1 MSAAEEVCADGPD
14 ADQVMPTVIRLVD
27 KSVIVRID
35 GAADAG
41 GAPTQYRMLDTIREF
56 GAERLDASGAAGGTR
71 RRFIARYL
79 AMATYFRDHFLD
91 DDQLARMRELR
102 REHANV
108 RAALEYAFGES
119 EAARDSDGVELAI
132 ALARLLACPR
142 SCPRGQLLAR
152 RCRRAGTGGLGRA
165 GPRGA

>member
-1 MSAAEEVCADGPD
+1 GPD

-41 GAPTQYRMLDTIREF
+41 GAPTQYRMLDTIRQF
-56 GAERLDASGAAGGTR
+56 GAGRVRACRGAGGAACAAAGGPR

-91 DDQLARMRELR
+91 DAQLARMRELR

-108 RAALEYAFGES
+108 RAALEYAFGDEKD
-119 EAARDSDGVELAI
+119 EAAKEPDGVELAI
-132 ALARLLACPR
+132 ALSAYWRAR
-142 SCPRGQLLAR
+142 GLAR
-152 RCRRAGTGGLGRA
+152 EGSYWLQ
-165 GPRGA
+165 RGAHEAAAR

>member
-1 MSAAEEVCADGPD
+1 GPD

-56 GAERLDASGAAGGTR
+56 GAERLDASGDAGGTR

-79 AMATYFRDHFLD
+79 AMARYFRDHFLD
-91 DDQLARMRELR
+91 DDQLARMRELPR
-102 REHANV
+102 AHANV
-108 RAALEYAFGES
+108 RAALEYAFGDEKD
-119 EAARDSDGVELAI
+119 EAAEEPDGVELAI
-132 ALARLLACPR
+132 ALSAYWRAR
-142 SCPRGQLLAR
+142 GLAR
-152 RCRRAGTGGLGRA
+152 EGSYCLERAAERAAAGSPERRHRPLR
-165 GPRGA
+165 